1 MSLVAETTE
10 GAFLSAELASNK
22 PGEEPT
28 VPEDLGRQTAALLL
42 EEVYRVRLQY
52 ICDLY
57 PRNSSLYGA
66 QSEV

>member
-42 EEVYRVRLQY
+42 EEVYRVRL
-52 ICDLY
+52 
-57 PRNSSLYGA
+57 
-66 QSEV
+66 